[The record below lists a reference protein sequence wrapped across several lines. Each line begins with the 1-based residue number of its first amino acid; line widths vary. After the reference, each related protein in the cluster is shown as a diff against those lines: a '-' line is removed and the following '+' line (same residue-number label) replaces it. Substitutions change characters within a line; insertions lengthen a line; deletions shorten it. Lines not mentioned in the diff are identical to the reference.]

1 MVTLLSRGAMVLLVF
16 AWRFGPPLHDIETAA
31 ENTGLAHVFPNKG
44 ALAKIPMKPME
55 DEGFSI
61 EMSGTWKNGD
71 LISQNV

>member
-44 ALAKIPMKPME
+44 ASVEIHMDSME
-55 DEGFSI
+55 GEGIFAQI
-61 EMSGTWKNGD
+61 DWNNMEK
-71 LISQNV
+71 